1 MVANFEEDLV
11 PAGTSAPADYYF
23 QYPLSPYFWGPDVSF
38 ALANTNL
45 TNSSIVDIQ
54 YNYVMKPVAVEFLGY
69 ATQLKRQE
77 VLLSA
82 YIPINQFDYYY
93 LESNNQV
100 LNFYRCSLSPVSWE
114 LAKCLNLNST
124 ELSSPILSV
133 QIGKCNGF

>member
-1 MVANFEEDLV
+1 MNKKFSRVYQQIVLTFTSEYNGKQEVCELTFQDIYLLVQGDKGMVANFEEDLV

-82 YIPINQFDYYY
+82 YIPIN
-93 LESNNQV
+93 
-100 LNFYRCSLSPVSWE
+100 
-114 LAKCLNLNST
+114 
-124 ELSSPILSV
+124 
-133 QIGKCNGF
+133 